1 MLSGVATSK
10 VLIIEDDPDIQ
21 RLIDLRLKANGYTT
35 AWAGDAVT
43 AMMVARRESP
53 DAIVLDLG
61 LPGGDGFV
69 VMERLRS
76 LAALAHVPVIVV
88 TARDPHSS
96 RERALAAGA
105 TAFLEKPI
113 DADALLAA
121 LRSALG
127 EDASGE

>member
-1 MLSGVATSK
+1 VSVMLPAVQTRK
-10 VLIIEDDPDIQ
+10 ILIVEDDADIQ
-21 RLIDLRLKANGYTT
+21 RLIDLRLKSQGYAT
-35 AWAGDAVT
+35 AWASDAIT

-76 LAALAHVPVIVV
+76 LAPLAHVPVIVV
-88 TARDPHSS
+88 TARDPSTS

-105 TAFLEKPI
+105 AAFLEKPI

-121 LRSALG
+121 VRAAVG
-127 EDASGE
+127 DPD

>member
-1 MLSGVATSK
+1 MDAKK
-10 VLIIEDDPDIQ
+10 VLIIEDDADIR
-21 RLIDLRLKANGYTT
+21 RLIDIRLKAQNYST

-43 AMMVARRESP
+43 AVMIARRENP

-76 LAALAHVPVIVV
+76 LAQLAHVPVIVV
-88 TARDPHSS
+88 TARDPSTS
-96 RERALAAGA
+96 RERALEAGA

-113 DADALLAA
+113 DADALLDAV
-121 LRSALG
+121 RSAVG
-127 EDASGE
+127 DQG

>member
-1 MLSGVATSK
+1 VGAKK
-10 VLIIEDDPDIQ
+10 VLIIEDDLDIR
-21 RLIDLRLKANGYTT
+21 RLIDLRLKGQNYDT

-43 AMMVARRESP
+43 AVMVARRESP

-76 LAALAHVPVIVV
+76 LAQLAHVPVIVV
-88 TARDPHSS
+88 TARDPSTS
-96 RERALAAGA
+96 RDRALEAGA

-113 DADALLAA
+113 DAEALL
-121 LRSALG
+121 
-127 EDASGE
+127 DAVRRAVGDEE